1 MENFQTYLLDEI
13 SFCFNILGITETRIK
28 NACNNLV
35 FYPDIPHYNFEHVP
49 TSLSAGVFARIW
61 MRILNT
67 QLSKML

>member
-1 MENFQTYLLDEI
+1 MENFQTHLLDEI
-13 SFCFNILGITETRIK
+13 SFCCNILGITETRIK

-49 TSLSAGVFARIW
+49 TPLSAGVFARIW